1 MDAIADNTQQEREQ
15 KERDLLKL
23 KFRTAVMVS
32 DNGQREQEALKGYY
46 DFLDFLTP
54 YWVRDPEDA
63 ELKRLKADI
72 EEIISDELNHQ
83 AILSKWAEK
92 IGGVREAKT

>member
-1 MDAIADNTQQEREQ
+1 MDDMEVQAENRRQ

-23 KFRTAVMVS
+23 KFQTARMVS
-32 DNGQREQEALKGYY
+32 DNGQREQEALLGYY
-46 DFLDFLTP
+46 EFLDFLTP
-54 YWVRDPEDA
+54 YWVETPEDPL
-63 ELKRLKADI
+63 LKMLKADI

-83 AILSKWAEK
+83 SILSKWAEK